1 MNQNGQSH
9 TVVIIGAGAAGLMAA
24 GSFANCRVTVL
35 EHNEKAG
42 KKLYISGKGR
52 CNVTN
57 DCPPE
62 EFLQH
67 VVRNP
72 KFLFSAVYGFTPADT
87 QALLRDCGVPT
98 KTERGNRVFPVS
110 DKASDVIRALLRRAE
125 QNGAQIRY
133 GEHAERVERTESGFC
148 VHTSNGCFACDKLL
162 IATGGKSYPAT
173 GSTGDGFRFAR
184 ELGHT
189 VVAPRPSLVPLVTV
203 QDVSAL
209 AGLTLKNVS
218 VRAEASGRS
227 FARFGEMLFTHNG
240 VSGPVVLGLSAYLCD
255 VPMPA
260 RLVIDLKPALDAET
274 LDKRLTS
281 DFAENA
287 NKQLKNA
294 LDALLPK
301 ALILPVLLQS
311 GLPLAKKVN
320 VLSRE
325 ERQKLGYALK
335 NFTLDVVRTESFE
348 SAVVTAGGVDVREVH
363 PKTMESK
370 LVKNLYFAG
379 EVLDIDALTGG
390 YNIQLAFSTAYAA
403 AKAMD
408 A

>member
-1 MNQNGQSH
+1 
-9 TVVIIGAGAAGLMAA
+9 
-24 GSFANCRVTVL
+24 
-35 EHNEKAG
+35 
-42 KKLYISGKGR
+42 
-52 CNVTN
+52 
-57 DCPPE
+57 
-62 EFLQH
+62 
-67 VVRNP
+67 
-72 KFLFSAVYGFTPADT
+72 
-87 QALLRDCGVPT
+87 
-98 KTERGNRVFPVS
+98 
-110 DKASDVIRALLRRAE
+110 
-125 QNGAQIRY
+125 
-133 GEHAERVERTESGFC
+133 
-148 VHTSNGCFACDKLL
+148 
-162 IATGGKSYPAT
+162 
-173 GSTGDGFRFAR
+173 
-184 ELGHT
+184 
-189 VVAPRPSLVPLVTV
+189 
-203 QDVSAL
+203 
-209 AGLTLKNVS
+209 
-218 VRAEASGRS
+218 
-227 FARFGEMLFTHNG
+227 MLFR
-240 VSGPVVLGLSAYLCD
+240 S
-255 VPMPA
+255 
-260 RLVIDLKPALDAET
+260 